1 MTRSAR
7 LLRAMILGFGMWAFG
22 LTATKAGQAASP
34 SMPEHEVRYG
44 IPAQTLAGALN
55 AYAAASSVQVLYET
69 SLVAGRKSASV
80 SGDLAPSVA
89 LQRLLAGTGLV
100 ARQTDVDAVT
110 VVPADREAAL
120 RLPSGDEQTLMA
132 ALQVGILDA
141 LCKSELTRPG
151 NFRIA
156 LQLWINPVGT
166 VRHAVLLGS
175 TGDFRRDDALVLAL
189 RRVTLAGMAPA
200 KVAQPVTMVI
210 APRGRD
216 QPRECGPPE

>member
-7 LLRAMILGFGMWAFG
+7 LCRAMILGLGIWAF
-22 LTATKAGQAASP
+22 TVIAAVAGQAALP
-34 SMPEHEVRYG
+34 LAPGHEVRYG
-44 IPAQTLAGALN
+44 IPAQSLADALT

-69 SLVAGRKSASV
+69 ALVAGRKSAAV
-80 SGDLAPSVA
+80 NGELAPSVA

-110 VVPADREAAL
+110 VVPADREPAV
-120 RLPSGDEQTLMA
+120 RSPSGDERTLMA
-132 ALQVGILDA
+132 ALQVGILDT
-141 LCKSELTRPG
+141 LCKSEVTRPG

-156 LQLWINPVGT
+156 LQLWITPVGT

-189 RRVTLAGMAPA
+189 QRVTLAGMAPA
-200 KVAQPVTMVI
+200 KIAQPVTMVI
-210 APRGRD
+210 APRGHD
-216 QPRECGPPE
+216 QAPECGAHE